1 MNGLDYQILQS
12 GSSYLG
18 VLAVGDLTLTGTSG
32 ADTLT
37 GYGGNDVISGG
48 GGADTLTG
56 GGGNDLI
63 TQTAAQPNAAA
74 GSRLDGGDGADTLIF
89 DGSQAYTSSYVTL
102 NGGNGNDLIQAGTK
116 QGQYVGSVQ
125 IDGGAGDDTIK
136 VGHIEGG
143 TGGLGYID
151 GGDGND
157 LIQVLDTWN
166 GIGIWGNA
174 VFQLRGGAGDD
185 RFVLAGTQ
193 LDTKSAYAAQLD
205 GGAGFDTLVWNGAY
219 NLTVGGHQNP
229 AVGLYNGQYAQELA
243 VSNVERSDLVAGGA
257 TGLNLSFTAQD
268 VASITAGSDFDRATL
283 GLGLTGTGNVLFVTA
298 GSNQLDLDWL
308 DGAWRSGRRRGVL

>member
-1 MNGLDYQILQS
+1 MNLVGTAAGETLS
-12 GSSYLG
+12 GSD
-18 VLAVGDLTLTGTSG
+18 GD
-32 ADTLT
+32 
-37 GYGGNDVISGG
+37 DVISGG
-48 GGADTLTG
+48 GGADTLLG
-56 GGGNDLI
+56 NGGNDQI

-193 LDTKSAYAAQLD
+193 VDTQSAYAARLD

-243 VSNVERSDLVAGGA
+243 VSNVEKIDLISAGVS
-257 TGLNLSFTAQD
+257 GLNLKFTAQD
-268 VASITAGSDFDRATL
+268 VAAITAGSDFQQSTL
-283 GLGLTGTGNVLFVTA
+283 GLGLSGIGNTLFVDA
-298 GSNQLDLDWL
+298 GANQWT
-308 DGAWRSGRRRGVL
+308 